1 MKDEVVRI
9 LRETKVPQCR
19 LINRMDDK
27 GESKYR
33 YCAMGILWEELAV
46 KQGLAHWERISYPI
60 EGYWVIFES
69 VNASPTMAWIRSAQV
84 AVDKVPGLKR
94 RIVSRGKATVRLS
107 VAIQYLN
114 DCTRLTF
121 LEIANWIENN
131 VPSEEN

>member
-19 LINRMDDK
+19 LINRMDDE
-27 GESKYR
+27 GGSKFR

-46 KQGLAHWERISYPI
+46 KQGLAHWERVSYPI
-60 EGYWVIFES
+60 EGYWVIFEDL
-69 VNASPTMAWIRSAQV
+69 NASPTMAWIRSAQV
-84 AVDKVPGLKR
+84 AVDKVPGLVKR
-94 RIVSRGKATVRLS
+94 PSYRGKQTIGLS
-107 VAIQYLN
+107 VTIQYLN